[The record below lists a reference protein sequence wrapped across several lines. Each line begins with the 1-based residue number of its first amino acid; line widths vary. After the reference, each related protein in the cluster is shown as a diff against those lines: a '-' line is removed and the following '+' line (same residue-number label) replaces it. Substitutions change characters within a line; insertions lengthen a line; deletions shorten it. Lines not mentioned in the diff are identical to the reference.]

1 MAAYLFNE
9 RLKVLK
15 GLRNKVRFFL
25 PNETKISV
33 MTNKIYEMYPELF
46 VTANTPLKGDEVP
59 VYLWNH
65 TKPLGMIQKFPNVDY
80 DDNTSFETIR
90 NLFGLSLNKNEYT
103 HKLLRKDNSSK
114 ILMYRPLKINR
125 GLKVEHKMF
134 FNEWKGHIFL
144 ENCWNQYEKYR
155 LKLND
160 IDFENAL
167 NNNINYYRITK
178 KDYTLYFLYVGNKL
192 SNKIDTR
199 KHISDIITNRYIKD
213 INPIYNSDFLIT
225 DGRMCLPL
233 SVKLLDNV
241 ETNVF
246 SGTGVKELLTLDN
259 DVICFHGFPDDF
271 KSKLNELVT
280 NKSTTPKEYSTDNE
294 VLKNTLCQ
302 IIKYYYSKGSVL
314 CCVDTTL
321 TNTKSWVIDDKFLD
335 EIHPD
340 NCEIISNEFY
350 KSRKDKNVSKGYK
363 VKIRT
368 KSNNIYNVAI
378 RQDNGPDSA
387 YKIKISCKY
396 DI

>member
-1 MAAYLFNE
+1 MSLFNE
-9 RLKVLK
+9 RLKVLNN
-15 GLRNKVRFFL
+15 LRNKVRFYL
-25 PNETKISV
+25 PNETKVSAT
-33 MTNKIYEMYPELF
+33 TNKIYDMYPELF
-46 VTANTPLKGDEVP
+46 VTAMTPLKGDEVP

-65 TKPLGMIQKFPNVDY
+65 TKPLGMIQKFSNVDY
-80 DDNTSFETIR
+80 DDNTYETIR
-90 NLFGLSLNKNEYT
+90 NLFGLPLNKNEYT

-114 ILMYRPLKINR
+114 VLMYRPLKINR
-125 GLKVEHKMF
+125 GLKVEYKMF
-134 FNEWKGHIFL
+134 FNEWKGHKFI

-155 LKLND
+155 LKLSD
-160 IDFENAL
+160 IDFVNAL
-167 NNNINYYRITK
+167 NNSINYYKMTK
-178 KDYTLYFLYVGNKL
+178 GDDTLYILYIGNKL
-192 SNKIDTR
+192 SNKNGAR
-199 KHISDIITNRYIKD
+199 RHISDIITNNYIND

-241 ETNVF
+241 ETNIF

-259 DVICFHGFPDDF
+259 DVMYFHGFSDDF
-271 KSKLNELVT
+271 KSKLKELVT
-280 NKSTTPKEYSTDNE
+280 NNTTTPKGYSTDNE
-294 VLKNTLCQ
+294 DLKCTLCQ
-302 IIKYYYSKGSVL
+302 IINYYYGKGSVL

-321 TNTKSWVIDDKFLD
+321 TNTKSWIIDDKFLN
-335 EIHPD
+335 EIHPN

-368 KSNNIYNVAI
+368 KNNNIYTVAI

-387 YKIKISCKY
+387 FKIKISCKY

>member
-1 MAAYLFNE
+1 MSLFNE

-15 GLRNKVRFFL
+15 NLRNKVRFYL
-25 PNETKISV
+25 PIETKVSV
-33 MTNKIYEMYPELF
+33 TTNKIYDMYPELF
-46 VTANTPLKGDEVP
+46 VTAMTPLKGDEVP

-80 DDNTSFETIR
+80 DDNTYETIR
-90 NLFGLSLNKNEYT
+90 NLFGLPLNKNEYT

-114 ILMYRPLKINR
+114 VLMYRPLNINR
-125 GLKVEHKMF
+125 GLNVEHKMF
-134 FNEWKGHIFL
+134 FNEWKGHKFI
-144 ENCWNQYEKYR
+144 ENCWNQYEKYI
-155 LKLND
+155 LKLSD
-160 IDFENAL
+160 IDFVNAL
-167 NNNINYYRITK
+167 NNSINYYKMTK
-178 KDYTLYFLYVGNKL
+178 GDNTLYILYIGNKL
-192 SNKIDTR
+192 SNKNGAR
-199 KHISDIITNRYIKD
+199 KHVSDIITNNYIND

-225 DGRMCLPL
+225 DGKMCLPL

-259 DVICFHGFPDDF
+259 DVMYFHGFPDDF
-271 KSKLNELVT
+271 KSKLKELVT
-280 NKSTTPKEYSTDNE
+280 NNSTAPKEYSTDNE
-294 VLKNTLCQ
+294 DLKYTLCQ

-321 TNTKSWVIDDKFLD
+321 TNTKSWIIDDNFLN
-335 EIHPD
+335 EIHPN

-368 KSNNIYNVAI
+368 KNNNIYCVAI

-396 DI
+396 DM